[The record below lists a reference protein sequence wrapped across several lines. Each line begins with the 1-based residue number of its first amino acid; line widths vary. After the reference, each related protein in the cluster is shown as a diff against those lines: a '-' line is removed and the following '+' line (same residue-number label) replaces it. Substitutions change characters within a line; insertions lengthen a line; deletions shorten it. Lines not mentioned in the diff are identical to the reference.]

1 MEEPNK
7 NPAVIWQQRLI
18 ILQKVSEL
26 NYRELAQELG
36 CSRGQ
41 LYKIREG
48 QIKRPNL
55 LFRKGL
61 ELLEKKY
68 GIVDQE
74 FVDSCKSKHAVLT
87 QQERLLLN
95 AYHRLTPADQQRY
108 LNEIQQIVQEKK
120 QNINPERTVIEKD

>member
-18 ILQKVSEL
+18 ILQKISEL

-68 GIVDQE
+68 GIVDPE
-74 FVDSCKSKHAVLT
+74 FVDSGKSKHAVLT

-120 QNINPERTVIEKD
+120 QNINQ

>member
-1 MEEPNK
+1 MEEPK
-7 NPAVIWQQRLI
+7 ENPALVWQQRLVT
-18 ILQKVSEL
+18 LQKVSEL

-48 QIKRPNL
+48 QIKRPNI

-68 GIVDQE
+68 GIVDPE

-108 LNEIQQIVQEKK
+108 LNEMQQCADHTWH
-120 QNINPERTVIEKD
+120 NINVNETLND

>member
-1 MEEPNK
+1 MEEPK
-7 NPAVIWQQRLI
+7 ENPALIWQQRLV

-48 QIKRPNL
+48 QINRPNI

-68 GIVDQE
+68 GIVDPE
-74 FVDSCKSKHAVLT
+74 LVNGKSRHAVLT
-87 QQERLLLN
+87 EQERLLLS
-95 AYHRLTPADQQRY
+95 AYHNLTMDEQQRY
-108 LNEIQQIVQEKK
+108 LNEILQSANNTRN
-120 QNINPERTVIEKD
+120 NISVKETFID